1 MKYKDYYISYTKD
14 CEENKNGYFCQVYID
29 KQQEYEVDNFC
40 IHKEEL
46 EKYSVNENIIKYIDD
61 NYHLLN
67 ELKEKEMLKMNK
79 EYIDK
84 LENEVLEELKKGDIH
99 INLLWKALL
108 WEVFIEYKYRV
119 QDSTDVEF
127 NRNLF
132 TIEDLKDI
140 VDNQIYNLYYVN
152 EGLTEI
158 VVDTIYNKLYDKVER
173 GV

>member
-1 MKYKDYYISYTKD
+1 
-14 CEENKNGYFCQVYID
+14 
-29 KQQEYEVDNFC
+29 
-40 IHKEEL
+40 
-46 EKYSVNENIIKYIDD
+46 
-61 NYHLLN
+61 
-67 ELKEKEMLKMNK
+67 MNK

-84 LENEVLEELKKGDIH
+84 LENEILEEIKKGDIH

-119 QDSTDVEF
+119 QNSIDIEF

-152 EGLTEI
+152 EGLNEI

-173 GV
+173 GG

>member
-1 MKYKDYYISYTKD
+1 
-14 CEENKNGYFCQVYID
+14 
-29 KQQEYEVDNFC
+29 
-40 IHKEEL
+40 
-46 EKYSVNENIIKYIDD
+46 
-61 NYHLLN
+61 
-67 ELKEKEMLKMNK
+67 MNK

-84 LENEVLEELKKGDIH
+84 LENEVLEELKKGDTH
-99 INLLWKALL
+99 INLLWKTLL

-119 QDSTDVEF
+119 QNSIDIEF

-152 EGLTEI
+152 EGLNEI

-173 GV
+173 GE

>member
-1 MKYKDYYISYTKD
+1 
-14 CEENKNGYFCQVYID
+14 
-29 KQQEYEVDNFC
+29 
-40 IHKEEL
+40 
-46 EKYSVNENIIKYIDD
+46 
-61 NYHLLN
+61 
-67 ELKEKEMLKMNK
+67 MNK

-84 LENEVLEELKKGDIH
+84 LENEVLEEIKKGDIH

-119 QDSTDVEF
+119 QDSIDIEF

-158 VVDTIYNKLYDKVER
+158 VVDTIYDKLYDKVESE
-173 GV
+173 G

>member
-1 MKYKDYYISYTKD
+1 
-14 CEENKNGYFCQVYID
+14 
-29 KQQEYEVDNFC
+29 
-40 IHKEEL
+40 
-46 EKYSVNENIIKYIDD
+46 
-61 NYHLLN
+61 
-67 ELKEKEMLKMNK
+67 MNK

-84 LENEVLEELKKGDIH
+84 LENEILEEIKKGDIH

-119 QDSTDVEF
+119 QDSIDIEF

-140 VDNQIYNLYYVN
+140 VDNQLSNLYYIN

-158 VVDTIYNKLYDKVER
+158 IVDTIYDKLYDKVER
-173 GV
+173 GE

>member
-1 MKYKDYYISYTKD
+1 
-14 CEENKNGYFCQVYID
+14 
-29 KQQEYEVDNFC
+29 
-40 IHKEEL
+40 
-46 EKYSVNENIIKYIDD
+46 
-61 NYHLLN
+61 
-67 ELKEKEMLKMNK
+67 MNK

-173 GV
+173 GEWLKWENLDL